1 MSKLRKIL
9 GVTAAVAILGTA
21 LPAALAEQASESAR
35 ANAAQESLRPANTMP
50 APEVT
55 FSFDEAANLSCDDV
69 LNNVAIGAPV
79 PLSGAPCIE
88 SYLLLNGMGRE
99 ELTSQDPAADLFD
112 DTLVGSLSD
121 PDPFACEQVLIGLA
135 TGQAMPATVAP
146 CVTAYMLPHSPEI
159 VSRENKIM
167 SGA

>member
-9 GVTAAVAILGTA
+9 GVTAAAAILGAA
-21 LPAALAEQASESAR
+21 LPAALAEQANESAR
-35 ANAAQESLRPANTMP
+35 VTAAQESLRPANTMP

-88 SYLLLNGMGRE
+88 SYLLVSGLGRE
-99 ELTSQDPAADLFD
+99 ELTSQDPAAELFNN
-112 DTLVGSLSD
+112 TLVGTLSA
-121 PDPFACEQVLIGLA
+121 PDPFACEQVLTGLA
-135 TGQAMPATVAP
+135 TGQAMPITVAP

-159 VSRENKIM
+159 VSRENKSL